1 MAQVVREQAHQGK
14 LTEEGVVSSNVKEE
28 KVTKGQA

>member
-1 MAQVVREQAHQGK
+1 MAQVVRSKQYQGK